1 MFVPAE
7 LGICADMRWLVA
19 PDSFKGTLT
28 AELACDALA
37 SGILASRPGDQV
49 EKCPLADGGEGTTAL
64 LSRALELET
73 EEVPVLGPLGNSN
86 VNARVAWG
94 AWSAAARLG
103 FPNTSR
109 IAVFD
114 VASVIG
120 HALVPPGLRNPIK
133 MTSYG
138 VGSLLEY
145 VTNHGAD
152 ALVVGLGGTATLDGG
167 VGLLQALGARI
178 DARGAP
184 CCWIA
189 GGQELLD
196 IIGVRLTSMTAR
208 PLGLPIIAATD
219 VHNPLFGPRGA
230 AYGFGPQKGA
240 TAQDIKYIEP
250 AMERYVRLL
259 RPSLRMIHGSIPD
272 VSYPGSGAAGGLGFI
287 LRTVFRAQLKSG
299 IEVVMNALDFDAR
312 LEGVDAIVTGEGC
325 LDKTSFEGKVIGG
338 VLERAKGRGIPMYV
352 VAGTASIEPEK
363 WAKRGVSGVIRLDAL
378 APELDDAKSYPE
390 YWLREA
396 GMRLYALHVA
406 QMAHRS
412 TVTRDS

>member
-1 MFVPAE
+1 MFAAAE

-37 SGILASRPGDQV
+37 AGILASRPDDQV

-64 LSRALELET
+64 LSRALDLEI
-73 EEVPVLGPLGNSN
+73 EEVRVNGPLAHVD

-103 FPNTSR
+103 FRNTSR

-120 HALVPPGLRNPIK
+120 LSLVPPELRNPIRT
-133 MTSYG
+133 TSYG

-152 ALVVGLGGTATLDGG
+152 ALVIGLGGTATLDGG
-167 VGLLQALGARI
+167 VGMLQALGARL
-178 DARGAP
+178 DARGMP
-184 CCWIA
+184 CTRIA
-189 GGQELLD
+189 CGQELLD

-230 AYGFGPQKGA
+230 AYAFGPQKGA
-240 TAQDIKYIEP
+240 SAQDVGYFEP

-259 RPSLRMIHGSIPD
+259 RQSLRMIHGSTPD
-272 VSYPGSGAAGGLGFI
+272 VSYPGSGAAGGIGFV

-312 LEGVDAIVTGEGC
+312 LDGVDAIVTGEGC
-325 LDKTSFEGKVIGG
+325 LDKSSFEGKVVWG
-338 VLERAKGRGIPMYV
+338 VLERAKARSIPTYV
-352 VAGTASIEPEK
+352 VAGTANIDPEK
-363 WAKRGVSGVIRLDAL
+363 CAARGVAGVIRLDTL
-378 APELDDAKSYPE
+378 APESDDAKSYPE

-396 GMRLYALHVA
+396 GMRLGDLHEGYLDR
-406 QMAHRS
+406 QKGRE
-412 TVTRDS
+412 